1 MYSNVV
7 RAIDDNSNTVS
18 GASSAVGS
26 TSADSYSVRLKHR
39 ILMTTITTL
48 RDNIGIV
55 SDVLVNEIENK
66 ANYLYNEA
74 CPEHVTNLDKDRLKQ
89 CEKVF
94 QQAFVLFKDGLEN
107 MSISLNEI
115 QEICKKTSVPT
126 TDDQTQNRGNTPFD
140 PIEPNSSRDYEFIP
154 TSKTDCSLTD
164 RLTSSERSTTKC

>member
-1 MYSNVV
+1 MCLKENEVEHDNMYSDVV
-7 RAIDDNSNTVS
+7 RASDESCDTVS
-18 GASSAVGS
+18 AASSAVGS

-74 CPEHVTNLDKDRLKQ
+74 CPEHVTNREKDRLKQ
-89 CEKVF
+89 CKKVF

-126 TDDQTQNRGNTPFD
+126 TDDQTQNRDLKFKDIPEEEVCT
-140 PIEPNSSRDYEFIP
+140 YEDLSCWNKF
-154 TSKTDCSLTD
+154 KTNHI
-164 RLTSSERSTTKC
+164 K

>member
-18 GASSAVGS
+18 AASSAVGS

-89 CEKVF
+89 S
-94 QQAFVLFKDGLEN
+94 DGLEN

-115 QEICKKTSVPT
+115 QEICKMTSVPT
-126 TDDQTQNRGNTPFD
+126 TDDQTQNRGNMDLQYKYMMISINLFK
-140 PIEPNSSRDYEFIP
+140 N
-154 TSKTDCSLTD
+154 
-164 RLTSSERSTTKC
+164 